1 MLGFNAFSEQ
11 AISDISLPVI
21 TGVLYAVDSNDTA
34 ALAGGVLVAGS
45 INTTDGND
53 YALLSG
59 ENRIDG
65 VIDITDSPDTDAF
78 IGAVAVNG
86 VLSATDSN
94 DSATLFGEVEVAG
107 ILDTTDQNDT
117 AALTGGVEVG
127 GIIDTTDENDVALLI
142 GELGPEPSPTGVDT
156 HDGFT
161 PEEIRRARRIDAKI
175 RAKQLALYKA
185 QQEAKARR
193 KQQIRDLV
201 DPQPIAKS
209 KRNKLQ
215 SIQEVKAD
223 IPSVDT
229 KELEQSIA
237 YLENQRSKL
246 LRSVELRKQ
255 QAYIQAQLAI
265 LEAQRQAELD
275 DEESLLMLL

>member
-1 MLGFNAFSEQ
+1 MQGFNAFSQQ

-34 ALAGGVLVAGS
+34 ALLGEVLVEGQ

-53 YALLSG
+53 FSLISG
-59 ENRIDG
+59 ENRVDG
-65 VIDITDSPDTDAF
+65 VIDTTDTDDTDAF
-78 IGAVAVNG
+78 VGAVAVAGTINT
-86 VLSATDSN
+86 TDSN
-94 DSATLFGEVEVAG
+94 DTAALAGEVGVDG
-107 ILDTTDQNDT
+107 ILDTTDENDT
-117 AALTGGVEVG
+117 A
-127 GIIDTTDENDVALLI
+127 LLV
-142 GELGPEPSPTGVDT
+142 GELGPAPSPTGVDT

-161 PEEIRRARRIDAKI
+161 PEEIRRARKLDAKI

-185 QQEAKARR
+185 QQEAKQRR

-201 DPQPIAKS
+201 DPQPVAKV
-209 KRNKLQ
+209 KKNKLQ
-215 SIQEVKAD
+215 STQEVKAD
-223 IPSVDT
+223 KPSVDT
-229 KELEQSIA
+229 TELEQSIA

-246 LRSVELRKQ
+246 MRAVDLRRQ
-255 QAYIQAQLAI
+255 QAQIQAQLAI

>member
-1 MLGFNAFSEQ
+1 MQGFNAFSQQ

-34 ALAGGVLVAGS
+34 SLSGEVLVDGV

-53 YALLSG
+53 FALLSG

-65 VIDITDSPDTDAF
+65 VIDTTDSDDTDALV
-78 IGAVAVNG
+78 GAVAVNG
-86 VLSATDSN
+86 TINTTDS
-94 DSATLFGEVEVAG
+94 
-107 ILDTTDQNDT
+107 NDT
-117 AALTGGVEVG
+117 AALAGEVG
-127 GIIDTTDENDVALLI
+127 VDGVINVTDQNDVALLI
-142 GELGPEPSPTGVDT
+142 GETGPSPEPTSMDT

-161 PEEIRRARRIDAKI
+161 PEEIRRARKLDAKI

-185 QQEAKARR
+185 EQEAKQRR

-201 DPQPIAKS
+201 DPQPVAKV
-209 KRNKLQ
+209 KKNKLQ
-215 SIQEVKAD
+215 STQEVKAD
-223 IPSVDT
+223 KPSVDT

-246 LRSVELRKQ
+246 MRAVDLRRQ
-255 QAYIQAQLAI
+255 QADIQAQLAI
-265 LEAQRQAELD
+265 LEAQRKAELD

>member
-34 ALAGGVLVAGS
+34 SLTGQVLVTGS

-53 YALLSG
+53 FALLSG

-65 VIDITDSPDTDAF
+65 VIDTTDSPDTDQF
-78 IGAVAVNG
+78 TGAVAVSG
-86 VLSATDSN
+86 VLSATDG
-94 DSATLFGEVEVAG
+94 T
-107 ILDTTDQNDT
+107 DT
-117 AALTGGVEVG
+117 ASLLGAVNVS
-127 GIIDTTDENDVALLI
+127 GIINTTDENDTALLI
-142 GELGPEPSPTGVDT
+142 GEAGPSPEPSGIDT

-161 PEEIRRARRIDAKI
+161 PEEIRRAKRLDAKI
-175 RAKQLALYKA
+175 RARQLALYKA
-185 QQEAKARR
+185 QQDSKIRR
-193 KQQIRDLV
+193 KQQLRDAI
-201 DPQPIAKS
+201 DPPKIVAKQ
-209 KRNKLQ
+209 KQNKLQ
-215 SIQEVKAD
+215 SIQEVKAGT
-223 IPSVDT
+223 PPVDT
-229 KELEQSIA
+229 TELEQSIA

-246 LRSVELRKQ
+246 IRAAELRQQ
-255 QAYIQAQLAI
+255 QAYISAQLAI

>member
-1 MLGFNAFSEQ
+1 MQGFNAFSEQ

-34 ALAGGVLVAGS
+34 SLSGEVLVEGV

-53 YALLSG
+53 FALLSG
-59 ENRIDG
+59 ENRVDG
-65 VIDITDSPDTDAF
+65 VIDTTDSPDTDSLV
-78 IGAVAVNG
+78 GAVAVAGTINT
-86 VLSATDSN
+86 TDS
-94 DSATLFGEVEVAG
+94 
-107 ILDTTDQNDT
+107 NDT
-117 AALTGGVEVG
+117 AALAGEVG
-127 GIIDTTDENDVALLI
+127 VDGIIDVTDQNDVALLI
-142 GELGPEPSPTGVDT
+142 GETGPSPEPTSMDT

-161 PEEIRRARRIDAKI
+161 PEEIRRARKLDAKI

-185 QQEAKARR
+185 QQEAKQRR

-201 DPQPIAKS
+201 DPQPVAKV
-209 KRNKLQ
+209 KKNKLQ
-215 SIQEVKAD
+215 STQEVKAD
-223 IPSVDT
+223 KPSVDT

-246 LRSVELRKQ
+246 MRAVDLRRQ
-255 QAYIQAQLAI
+255 QADIQAQLAI
-265 LEAQRQAELD
+265 LEAQRKAELD

>member
-21 TGVLYAVDSNDTA
+21 TGVLYATDSNDTA
-34 ALAGGVLVAGS
+34 ALLGEVLVEGIIS
-45 INTTDGND
+45 TTDGND

-59 ENRIDG
+59 ENRVDG
-65 VIDITDSPDTDAF
+65 VLDTTDSPDTDQF
-78 IGAVAVNG
+78 TGAVAVNG
-86 VLSATDSN
+86 VLSATDGT
-94 DSATLFGEVEVAG
+94 DTAQLTGEIGVDGV
-107 ILDTTDQNDT
+107 ILTTDS
-117 AALTGGVEVG
+117 
-127 GIIDTTDENDVALLI
+127 NDVALLI
-142 GELGPEPSPTGVDT
+142 GELGPTPEPTGMDT

-161 PEEIRRARRIDAKI
+161 EEEIRRARNLDRKL
-175 RAKQLALYKA
+175 RAKQLELYKA
-185 QQEAKARR
+185 QEEAKKRR

-201 DPQPIAKS
+201 DPQPVAKV
-209 KRNKLQ
+209 KKNKLQ

-229 KELEQSIA
+229 TELEQSIA

-246 LRSVELRKQ
+246 ARAVELRKQ
-255 QAYIQAQLAI
+255 QAYISAQLAI

-275 DEESLLMLL
+275 DEESILMLT